1 MSFDWKRA
9 LGVVAP
15 TLATMVGGPLA
26 GTAVS
31 AIASV
36 FGLGG
41 DATEAQISKAVQ
53 GATPEQLLALK
64 KADQDFAIRMRELD
78 LEPEKL
84 AAADRASARDRE
96 AKTGDSLTPRLLAL
110 FITTGFFGVLGWLLY
125 AGAPPKG
132 GDALLIMLGGL
143 GTAWAG
149 VVAYYFGS
157 SAGSRDKD
165 TTIKSL
171 SR

>member
-1 MSFDWKRA
+1 
-9 LGVVAP
+9 
-15 TLATMVGGPLA
+15 
-26 GTAVS
+26 
-31 AIASV
+31 
-36 FGLGG
+36 
-41 DATEAQISKAVQ
+41 
-53 GATPEQLLALK
+53 
-64 KADQDFAIRMRELD
+64 
-78 LEPEKL
+78 
-84 AAADRASARDRE
+84 
-96 AKTGDSLTPRLLAL
+96 LAL
-110 FITTGFFGVLGWLLY
+110 FITAGFFGVLGWLLY